1 MFNSFTDYML
11 ITKGYV
17 FFKKKVEFELLQL
30 AFQSLSSLSV
40 FSSLHCNTGIIAAE
54 QSLITQRNVIEFL
67 LTKGET
73 ALNISRTQ
81 EQVYDDN
88 MVDYNTVTRWVKR
101 INDRQKVGYLVKVV
115 FVENAVCRFIW
126 AFVKRWEREVWYGR
140 DYIEQ

>member
-1 MFNSFTDYML
+1 MSNSFIDYML

-40 FSSLHCNTGIIAAE
+40 FSSLQCNTSIIATK
-54 QSLITQRNVIEFL
+54 QSLITQRNAIEFL

-88 MVDYNTVTRWVKR
+88 MVDYNTVTRWVK
-101 INDRQKVGYLVKVV
+101 
-115 FVENAVCRFIW
+115 
-126 AFVKRWEREVWYGR
+126 
-140 DYIEQ
+140 